1 MKRRNADNRQ
11 QLALEFEPGLTQQF
25 PRYMDLIAN
34 VVYSSR
40 MGLNGVAAHLDKS
53 PSQLS
58 RMLNKNPDD
67 LRHLPAE
74 DIAGIIE
81 CTGDHRPIYW
91 EIEKFLEDPETK
103 RRRAIDQLSR
113 LLPAIQAAVEGAK

>member
-1 MKRRNADNRQ
+1 MKRRGGDHKQ

-40 MGLNGVAAHLDKS
+40 AGLNGVAAHLDKA

-58 RMLNKNPDD
+58 KMLNRNPDD

-74 DIAGIIE
+74 DIEGIME
-81 CTGDHRPIYW
+81 CTKDFRPIYW
-91 EIEKFLEDPETK
+91 QIEKFLEDPETK
-103 RRRAIDQLSR
+103 RRRSIEQLAM
-113 LLPAIQAAVEGAK
+113 LLPAIHAAIEGAK